1 MKKNYPNVKLA
12 CVALISSMAIFHLN
26 NAMGQ
31 LAPNLD
37 FLSGAKSY
45 TYKSDENTSLRL
57 HVFQSLDHS
66 SSLQPAIVFFFGGGW
81 RQGRITH
88 FLPHAEYLRNRGM
101 VSILADYRVLNR
113 HGTDARIALSDAK
126 SAIRW
131 VRENAAVLGIDP
143 SQIIASG
150 GSAGGHLA
158 AATSVVRGFDSPKE
172 NLDVSSK
179 PNALALFNPAL
190 DLPSRAEARRSVLG
204 DFALEISPLQQLS
217 DTSVPTLIQH
227 GIDDRT
233 VPFSDAQSYCQ
244 KLKLLGGECTLFGY
258 EEADHGFFNK
268 GVEDNRWFPITLERL
283 DKFLVQLGYID
294 RLE

>member
-1 MKKNYPNVKLA
+1 MKRNYIKLNLA
-12 CVALISSMAIFHLN
+12 WVSLISSMAIFPLN
-26 NAMGQ
+26 DAMGQ
-31 LAPNLD
+31 LAPNPD

-45 TYKSDENTSLRL
+45 TYKSDEDISLRL
-57 HVFQSLDHS
+57 HVFESPNQSLS
-66 SSLQPAIVFFFGGGW
+66 IKPAIVFFFGGGW

-113 HGTDARIALSDAK
+113 HGTDARVALSDAK

-131 VRENAAVLGIDP
+131 VRENSAVLGIDP
-143 SQIIASG
+143 SKIVAAG

-158 AATSVVRGFDSPKE
+158 AATSVVRGFENPKE
-172 NLDVSSK
+172 NLSVSSK
-179 PNALALFNPAL
+179 PNALALFNPGL
-190 DLPSRAEARRSVLG
+190 DLPSRADTRRAVLG
-204 DFALEISPLQQLS
+204 DFALEISPLHQLS
-217 DTSVPTLIQH
+217 DNSVPTLIQH

-233 VPFSDAQSYCQ
+233 VPFSDAESYCQ
-244 KLKLLGGECTLFGY
+244 KLEQLGGKCTLFGY

-268 GVEDNRWFPITLERL
+268 GVEDDRWFSITLDRL

-294 RLE
+294 RQE

>member
-1 MKKNYPNVKLA
+1 MKKSYPNLKLA
-12 CVALISSMAIFHLN
+12 CVALISSVAIFHLN
-26 NAMGQ
+26 HAIGQ
-31 LAPNLD
+31 LAPNPD

-45 TYKSDENTSLRL
+45 TYKSDESTSLRL
-57 HVFQSLDHS
+57 HVFQPSKHS

-143 SQIIASG
+143 LRIIASG

-158 AATSVVRGFDSPKE
+158 AATSAVRGFDSSKE
-172 NLDVSSK
+172 NLNISSK

-190 DLPSRAEARRSVLG
+190 DLSSRAEARRSVLG
-204 DFALEISPLQQLS
+204 DFSLEISPLHQLS
-217 DTSVPTLIQH
+217 DISVPTLIQH

-233 VPFSDAQSYCQ
+233 VPFSDAENYCQ
-244 KLKLLGGECTLFGY
+244 KLEQLGGKCTLFGY

-268 GVEDNRWFPITLERL
+268 GVEGNRWFPITLERL
-283 DKFLVQLGYID
+283 EKFLVQLGYIN
-294 RLE
+294 